1 MTVGRRGSIPYA
13 GLERPL
19 GLQEVE
25 VPRIS
30 IPWHMEA
37 ARLSA
42 LHSSCLYL
50 LGDTLVIISTRG
62 RVEPRAIVREIKL
75 SK

>member
-1 MTVGRRGSIPYA
+1 MTVGKRGRNPYA

-30 IPWHMEA
+30 ITWHMEV

-50 LGDTLVIISTRG
+50 PGDTLVLISTRG
-62 RVEPRAIVREIKL
+62 RVEPRATARERKL
-75 SK
+75 S